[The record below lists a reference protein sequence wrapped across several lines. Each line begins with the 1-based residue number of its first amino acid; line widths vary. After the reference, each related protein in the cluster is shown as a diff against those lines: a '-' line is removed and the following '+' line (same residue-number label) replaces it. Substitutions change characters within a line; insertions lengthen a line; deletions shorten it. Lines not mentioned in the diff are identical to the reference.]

1 MELWRLDFSQL
12 KHIRFKDYAV
22 RFLFG
27 GAISVLAAL
36 IAQVINVRIGGIF
49 TAFPAILLASL
60 TIINRQDGKHEAE
73 KDTRGGIVGAIAFV
87 VTAIV
92 LSLTLTV
99 LAGALALLLALV
111 VWLLCAVG
119 LYALSYK
126 SKWLRV
132 GKQPRVPDAQQKPDV

>member
-1 MELWRLDFSQL
+1 MWEFDFSQL
-12 KHIRFKDYAV
+12 KHIDLKAYAI

-36 IAQVINVRIGGIF
+36 ISQLTNGRIGGIF

-60 TIINRQDGKHEAE
+60 TIISREDGKHQTEEDA
-73 KDTRGGIVGAIAFV
+73 RGGIVGAVAFV
-87 VTAIV
+87 ITAIV
-92 LSLTLTV
+92 LSLTLKL
-99 LAGALALLLALV
+99 LAGALALLLAVV

-126 SKWLRV
+126 FQWLRV
-132 GKQPRVPDAQQKPDV
+132 GKQHPQAPDMK

>member
-1 MELWRLDFSQL
+1 MELWGFDFSQL
-12 KHIRFKDYAV
+12 KHIELKYYAI

-36 IAQVINVRIGGIF
+36 VSQLTNGRIGGIF

-60 TIINRQDGKHEAE
+60 TMISQEDGKHKAE
-73 KDTRGGIVGAIAFV
+73 EDAKGGIVGAIAFV

-92 LSLTLTV
+92 LSLTLTL

-119 LYALSYK
+119 LYVLSYK
-126 SKWLRV
+126 SQWLRV
-132 GKQPRVPDAQQKPDV
+132 GKQR

>member
-1 MELWRLDFSQL
+1 MWEFDFSQL
-12 KHIRFKDYAV
+12 KHIELKDYVV

-36 IAQVINVRIGGIF
+36 VSQLTNGRIGGIF

-60 TIINRQDGKHEAE
+60 TIISREDGKHETEEDA
-73 KDTRGGIVGAIAFV
+73 RGGIVGAIAFV
-87 VTAIV
+87 ITAIV
-92 LSLTLTV
+92 LSLTLKL

-119 LYALSYK
+119 LYVLSYK
-126 SKWLRV
+126 SQWLRV
-132 GKQPRVPDAQQKPDV
+132 SKQNPRAPDTR